1 MFKEGI
7 SMYEYEEKIFQNSF
21 LINYYAAIIH
31 ITVEAS
37 SGSKDF

>member
-1 MFKEGI
+1 MNMKK
-7 SMYEYEEKIFQNSF
+7 KIFQNSF

-37 SGSKDF
+37 SGSKDFY